1 VFNLKKIYLIFIFI
15 SIFTNVKTAD
25 EKIIYK
31 DIGKEHWAY
40 NSVENLINKGIF
52 SVNSEFFN
60 GEQKVSRGEFAV
72 YLSSAL
78 NKMDDEKASKDDLM
92 ILENLI
98 YEFSKDLNSY
108 GFNVD
113 KYVGKIKEIE
123 AKLELNKVTNEQ
135 NNIKMEI
142 LLKRIDEL
150 EKFASDKKAEKSR
163 TDFLKDIEFSIEEGV
178 IYGKNVKSTEDKN
191 EYKNLYD
198 IRFKIIGNEYE
209 VGFRKNDKV
218 GAANEVEFLA
228 AGEKKA
234 GKDLKIGFHTKGYS
248 TRYNSYYDNVEYFN
262 YIYTEESAKNNPF
275 PYVEKFDSIGFY
287 TKYQKIVT
295 ALENKRDELIIINS
309 IDTKYLKS
317 LSIYNI
323 ETGKTEYESVLRA
336 GLFKDRLQFG
346 GGYGRSNREITTGY
360 QSETGKIE
368 MQFINGEI
376 KLALKGNEY
385 SVGYERKDGTDKM
398 YDIGYGKIRYDITD
412 KTRITYK
419 GEAVKLEDDNYLNN
433 YIVIKSAVYGFD
445 VYVNYTDIAFNKEKM
460 NFKGSVDNIDL
471 KSYQKNSRYRESA
484 VRGKY
489 KFQEK
494 AEINIGYRMIDGK
507 SIKNSIIYGS
517 LGYFI
522 TDFTKV
528 YLEYVK
534 NSTDN
539 IYEYS
544 DTKRDIDGNVYNI
557 DFDDDSGI
565 IPNYSE
571 GAIKAGIK
579 IKF

>member
-1 VFNLKKIYLIFIFI
+1 MKKIYLIFIFI
-15 SIFTNVKTAD
+15 VLLATIEAAD
-25 EKIIYK
+25 DKIIYK

-60 GEQKVSRGEFAV
+60 GDQKVSRSEFAV

-123 AKLELNKVTNEQ
+123 AKLELNKITNEQ
-135 NNIKMEI
+135 NGIKMES

-150 EKFASDKKAEKSR
+150 EKFAAEKKAEENK
-163 TDFLKDIEFSIEEGV
+163 TDFLKGIQLSIDEGV
-178 IYGKNVKSTEDKN
+178 LYGKGVKNGEDKN
-191 EYKNLYD
+191 QYKNVYD
-198 IRFKIIGNEYE
+198 VKLKIEGNEYE
-209 VGFRKNDKV
+209 AGLRINDKS
-218 GAANEVEFLA
+218 GAENEPEFLA
-228 AGEKKA
+228 AGEKTA
-234 GKDLKIGFHTKGYS
+234 GKELKIGFHTKGYN

-262 YIYTEESAKNNPF
+262 YKYIKESANTTPF
-275 PYVEKFDSIGFY
+275 PYREKFDSVGFY
-287 TKYQKIVT
+287 TKYKNVVT
-295 ALENKRDELIIINS
+295 AVENRDDEVIIVNN

-317 LSIYNI
+317 LVLYNI
-323 ETGKTEYESVLRA
+323 ETGKTEYESAIRA
-336 GLFKDRLQFG
+336 GLFKDKLQFG
-346 GGYGRSNREITTGY
+346 GGYGRSEREITPGY
-360 QSETGKIE
+360 QSETGNIE

-376 KLALKGNEY
+376 KIAVKGNEY
-385 SVGYERKDGTDKM
+385 SVGYERKDGTEKM

-419 GEAVKLEDDNYLNN
+419 GEAVKLEEDNYLNN

-445 VYVNYTDIAFNKEKM
+445 VYVNYTDIVFNKESM
-460 NFKGSVDNIDL
+460 NFKGNADSIDL
-471 KSYQKNSRYRESA
+471 KSYQKNKRYRESA

-489 KFQEK
+489 KFQES
-494 AEINIGYRMIDGK
+494 AEINIGYRMIDGN
-507 SIKNSIIYGS
+507 SFQNSIIYGS

-522 TDFTKV
+522 TDSAKM

-539 IYEYS
+539 IYEYN
-544 DTKRDIDGNVYNI
+544 DMKRDIDGNVYNI
-557 DFDDDSGI
+557 DFDDESGI

-571 GAIKAGIK
+571 GVIKAGIK